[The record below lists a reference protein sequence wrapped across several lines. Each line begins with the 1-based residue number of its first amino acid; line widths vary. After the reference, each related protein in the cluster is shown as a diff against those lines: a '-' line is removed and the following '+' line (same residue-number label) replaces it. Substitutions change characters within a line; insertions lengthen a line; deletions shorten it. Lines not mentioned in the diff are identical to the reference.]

1 MQITVLKS
9 KIHRATITQSELDY
23 VGSITID
30 NDLMNA
36 AGLYEYE
43 KVQVVDIN
51 NGNRF
56 ETYVI
61 TGQAGSGVICI
72 NGAAARC
79 VMPGDKI
86 IIMAYGVIVPE
97 EIENHPPKVVFVN
110 DDNKI
115 VNISFFEKHGKL
127 EDSTGS

>member
-30 NDLMNA
+30 SNLMDA

-51 NGNRF
+51 NGSRF

-61 TGQAGSGVICI
+61 AGQAGSGVICI

-79 VMPGDKI
+79 VMPRDKI
-86 IIMAYGVIVPE
+86 IIMAYGTTTPE
-97 EIENHPPKVVFVN
+97 EIKDNPPKVVFVN
-110 DDNKI
+110 DDNQLVK
-115 VNISFFEKHGKL
+115 ISFFEKHGKL
-127 EDSTGS
+127 DV